1 MNNMNIED
9 FNNKQF
15 DIFGTTFTIKLVD
28 TLDADDN
35 LLHYGLT
42 KGSIREIRIST
53 QNTILIEITVFCPAL
68 ASFCPIV

>member
-42 KGSIREIRIST
+42 KGDIREVRII
-53 QNTILIEITVFCPAL
+53 N
-68 ASFCPIV
+68 